1 MGTSPHAEPPRP
13 PRVGLRDG
21 EHGATEGLRPVARGV
36 PAPVRGIEPASS
48 ANRPVRPGGS
58 QPVRA
63 ADGGRDGAADRRP
76 AIHPHPVREGVR
88 LLGLLRDAAG
98 VPAAPDRGRAV
109 ISGPDSRA
117 SRQAGGGGRGR
128 SVRHPARVRRRVGGG
143 SRPSQGGHR
152 RRCAARSG
160 SHDGRR
166 EGDLRHRAAQGVSG
180 RRVPGV
186 RPHQARVPVPP
197 AGLGRRHAAP
207 AGGGH
212 R

>member
-1 MGTSPHAEPPRP
+1 MASTAPPKDFDRLREAFQHRFEGLSPHLRRIAQYALGDPNRFALQTVAE
-13 PRVGLRDG
+13 
-21 EHGATEGLRPVARGV
+21 TARQ
-36 PAPVRGIEPASS
+36 S
-48 ANRPVRPGGS
+48 
-58 QPVRA
+58 
-63 ADGGRDGAADRRP
+63 RRP

-117 SRQAGGGGRGR
+117 SRQVGGGGRGR

-152 RRCAARSG
+152 RRCTARSG

-166 EGDLRHRAAQGVSG
+166 EGDLRHRAAQGRFRSPRTWRTASSG
-180 RRVPGV
+180 SSTGATCWTRSAACCPSRW
-186 RPHQARVPVPP
+186 RPSVATTCSSP
-197 AGLGRRHAAP
+197 
-207 AGGGH
+207 
-212 R
+212 